1 MFFEINYDCEKLQ
14 QEFSRFLL
22 VEIILLLSNKV

>member
-1 MFFEINYDCEKLQ
+1 MFFKINYDCEKLQ

-22 VEIILLLSNKV
+22 VEIILLKI

>member
-22 VEIILLLSNKV
+22 VEIILLKI